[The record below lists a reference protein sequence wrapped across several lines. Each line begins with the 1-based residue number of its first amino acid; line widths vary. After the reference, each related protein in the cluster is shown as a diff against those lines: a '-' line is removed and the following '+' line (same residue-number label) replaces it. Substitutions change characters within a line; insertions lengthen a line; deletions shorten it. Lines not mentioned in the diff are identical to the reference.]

1 MMTGAYI
8 RPITT
13 QVTHKSHSL
22 NSSVLSSYDNRQIRS
37 LNHLAREKHNN
48 ICKSQEKSDLVD
60 EPYEYSLDLS
70 YFSSYYHIG
79 SLLSNSC
86 QSCAVMAELDDELQ
100 LLVAEFGRHL
110 SIAQQVR
117 FCM

>member
-1 MMTGAYI
+1 MMTGAYK

-22 NSSVLSSYDNRQIRS
+22 NSSVLSSYDDRQIRP
-37 LNHLAREKHNN
+37 LAREKHNN
-48 ICKSQEKSDLVD
+48 LCKLQETSDLVD

-79 SLLSNSC
+79 SLLSSSC
-86 QSCAVMAELDDELQ
+86 QSCAIMAELDNELQ
-100 LLVAEFGRHL
+100 LLVAELGRHL

-117 FCM
+117 ICM